1 MARILLWNQ
10 STLYYNVDQCVGLNA
25 PNDRMDVLLVQFFL
39 SVGTDPGSSWSR
51 PTLPPTTRPALLPQ
65 MKTTIYG
72 RTIAP
77 YYPGGSPITIDGVCG
92 PQTIAFIEYFQQ
104 VRIDDH
110 STRALTKGQVW
121 PGHTSQDSTLYYM
134 NQMIG
139 NSYLPGMAGF
149 PQELTPLFYL

>member
-1 MARILLWNQ
+1 
-10 STLYYNVDQCVGLNA
+10 
-25 PNDRMDVLLVQFFL
+25 MDVLLIQFFL
-39 SVGTDPGSSWSR
+39 SVGTAPGSSWSK
-51 PTLPPTTRPALLPQ
+51 PTLPATTGPALSPQ

-104 VRIDDH
+104 VRLDDH
-110 STRALTKGQVW
+110 SARALTKGQVW

-134 NQMIG
+134 NQMI
-139 NSYLPGMAGF
+139 
-149 PQELTPLFYL
+149 